1 MYRFGSMSYIYDLS
15 KMQSLKILTNS
26 TPAQAC
32 CPHTFTLNV
41 NILSQVVQL
50 HFSIQSKH
58 PALHGS
64 PLNGIQ
70 IQVAAALDAFQSC
83 CSKLKN
89 QDCHNYFTIHFL
101 LLPINGMN
109 SIYKY
114 LQLYVH
120 EEEII
125 AL

>member
-1 MYRFGSMSYIYDLS
+1 
-15 KMQSLKILTNS
+15 MQSLKILTNS

-41 NILSQVVQL
+41 NILSQEVQL

-89 QDCHNYFTIHFL
+89 QDCHNYFTIHYL

-114 LQLYVH
+114 LQLYVC